1 MSNDLEQLE
10 QQKAG
15 NSHNIPLKHQGVIKA
30 QSDITKGI
38 VKLKPI
44 KTFDSKPSIQEPL
57 ASVEKVDGFNKKV
70 EKEELQQEETMIDKQ
85 QASSLIEA
93 EDQIDSYA
101 VMKRNIN
108 EEMEQ
113 YRNIQ
118 IQSIQDELIEL
129 RASAKQEGYQDGYEE
144 GKGLFQ
150 DYSEQL
156 LASIN
161 DLGKNKREDI
171 IKKRDFIIELSL
183 SVAEHIVCQQIQKDD
198 AIFDRLFLEAIEKIT
213 EKDYV
218 VITIN
223 PDDKPLLDSLR
234 EKFEDKFKD
243 IQRLDVRTDNK
254 MISGGCTIDTNL
266 GFIDATVTSKLA
278 ILKKAIDEFHEKED
292 MRELSDDNQES
303 FLNLAIDNIE
313 KEDSIIENESTFAN
327 DNSEETEKEVIEDS
341 FVQEE
346 VAEEEEEEE
355 EENEEEDLDD
365 DDTEIED
372 LFDGLDLSDFDDT
385 FDEF

>member
-327 DNSEETEKEVIEDS
+327 DNSEEAEKEVIEDS

-346 VAEEEEEEE
+346 VAEEEE

>member
-327 DNSEETEKEVIEDS
+327 DNSEEAEKEVIEDS

-346 VAEEEEEEE
+346 VAEEE

>member
-70 EKEELQQEETMIDKQ
+70 EKEESQQEETMIDKQ

-198 AIFDRLFLEAIEKIT
+198 AIFDRLFLETIEKIT

-303 FLNLAIDNIE
+303 FLNLAIDNIA

-327 DNSEETEKEVIEDS
+327 DNSEEAEKEVIEDS

-346 VAEEEEEEE
+346 VAEEEE

>member
-70 EKEELQQEETMIDKQ
+70 EKEESQQEETMIDKQ

-303 FLNLAIDNIE
+303 FLNLAIDNIA

-327 DNSEETEKEVIEDS
+327 DNSEEAEKEVIEDS

-346 VAEEEEEEE
+346 VAEEEE